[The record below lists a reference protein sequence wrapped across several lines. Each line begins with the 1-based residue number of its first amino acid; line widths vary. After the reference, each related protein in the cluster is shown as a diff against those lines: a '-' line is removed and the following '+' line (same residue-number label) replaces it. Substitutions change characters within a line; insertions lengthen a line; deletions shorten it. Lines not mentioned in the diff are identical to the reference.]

1 MTDRER
7 EGWEKALSD
16 CFDSSVQEGGAAGW
30 NEVCDRLAVR
40 RRRRVAARSAIAL
53 CCSALVLGGLFLSLR
68 PNSPADGPVLLA
80 QGQSVSE
87 RKATGSPAGGAVLPQ
102 GTGSTPAGQE
112 AGAEPET
119 GKALA
124 KGGAANGGNQAV
136 QTGAT
141 EIGNGGASGVKKAV
155 KPGSNIAE
163 TGSGIAET
171 GSGIAVTGGGSFD
184 DAPFKTGDVL
194 ALAEELPG
202 RRRGPQI
209 GVGLEIGGM
218 PATSGTLNI
227 SGGVAANSVQRF
239 ESPGVEVFQASAE
252 AISSSATY
260 RHHMPLGAGLKLNI
274 GLTERLSLTTGLNY
288 TLLWSELQPLGSE
301 GKSDQ
306 YLHYI
311 GVPLGAEYHLL
322 SKGAFALSAGAG
334 ISLDFLAAAYIDR
347 RKVDDKPLQWTAN
360 LNAAAHWELSSHLS
374 LYLQPELNWYISKTG
389 VNSIRNDSP
398 LGATL
403 RIGLRLDL

>member
-7 EGWEKALSD
+7 EGWEKALSE
-16 CFDSSVQEGGAAGW
+16 CFDSPAQEGGAAAGW
-30 NEVCDRLAVR
+30 DEVCDRLAVR
-40 RRRRVAARSAIAL
+40 RRRRVAARSALAL
-53 CCSALVLGGLFLSLR
+53 CCSALLLGGLALSLR
-68 PNSPADGPVLLA
+68 PQGVESTQSLLA
-80 QGQSVSE
+80 QEQSAISGIQDAEPVGEVLTTESFEGQAREQTLTAQGFGSE
-87 RKATGSPAGGAVLPQ
+87 SPEQVLP
-102 GTGSTPAGQE
+102 
-112 AGAEPET
+112 AESYESKADGERAAVRPSENRAPE
-119 GKALA
+119 
-124 KGGAANGGNQAV
+124 
-136 QTGAT
+136 
-141 EIGNGGASGVKKAV
+141 ASGSKESTSA
-155 KPGSNIAE
+155 GN
-163 TGSGIAET
+163 
-171 GSGIAVTGGGSFD
+171 
-184 DAPFKTGDVL
+184 APFKTGN
-194 ALAEELPG
+194 ALAMAQETPG

-227 SGGVAANSVQRF
+227 SGGLAANSVQRF

-347 RKVDDKPLQWTAN
+347 RKVDEKPLQWTAN